1 MLKKS
6 AVLVVSLITL
16 ILPTYAKAD
25 VTLGVL
31 ANRGDVKV
39 REEYSELADQLE
51 KEIGQPLK
59 LMPLA
64 MEKIDGAV
72 ANKEVDLILTNP
84 AMSAMI
90 VEKHKGKPLVT
101 VNTDKGAE
109 FGGVIFASK
118 ASGITKSSDLKGKKV
133 MSYGTDSAG
142 GYLFQVYHLKQ
153 KGIDPKKDF
162 ASFSQAKKQDDIPM
176 AVKTGL
182 FDAGFVR
189 TGVLEAMQKKG
200 LLKLDD
206 FVIVDKVNDSF
217 ADVHSTALYPE
228 WFIVARDGLDT
239 AVADKIKASLLGIKA
254 DSPSAQKA
262 SIKGFVAAIDLVP
275 LTKVLKELKVAP
287 FDK

>member
-1 MLKKS
+1 MLKRS
-6 AVLVVSLITL
+6 AVIVFSLMTL
-16 ILPTYAKAD
+16 IIPTHAKAD
-25 VTLGVL
+25 ISLGVL

-51 KEIGQPLK
+51 KDVGQPVK
-59 LMPLA
+59 LIPLA

-90 VEKHKGKPLVT
+90 VEKHKGKPLAT
-101 VNTDKGAE
+101 VNTDKGSE

-118 ASGITKSSDLKGKKV
+118 ASGISKSSDLKGKKV

-153 KGIDPKKDF
+153 KGIDAKSDF

-182 FDAGFVR
+182 YDAGFVR
-189 TGVLEAMQKKG
+189 TGVLEGMQKKG

-206 FVIVDKVNDSF
+206 FIIVDKVNDNF
-217 ADVHSTALYPE
+217 PEVHSTALYPE
-228 WFIVARDGLDT
+228 WFVIARDGLDA
-239 AVADKIKASLLGIKA
+239 AVEDKVKASLLNTKA
-254 DSPSAQKA
+254 DSPAAQKA
-262 SIKGFVAAIDLVP
+262 SIKGFVPAIDLAP
-275 LTKVLKELKVAP
+275 LSKVLKELKVAP